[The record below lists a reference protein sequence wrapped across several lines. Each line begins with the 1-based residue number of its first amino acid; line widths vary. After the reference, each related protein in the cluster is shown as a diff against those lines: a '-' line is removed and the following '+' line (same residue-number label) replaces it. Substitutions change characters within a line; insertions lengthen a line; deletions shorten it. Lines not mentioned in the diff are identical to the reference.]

1 MICNCYFERSYWRWS
16 WWSYKENIILGAVLF
31 LPLTWLHTS
40 GCRLYVYRLIDH
52 PACLGVKGECRV
64 PVLWCYL
71 SVFDSGPPADSGC
84 PQKCRCRCAAS
95 PPLVTASDS
104 GWSCSCWLPVCSA
117 YNCSIWKWRGTW
129 IKKKGGGRGGGHSI
143 SETINL
149 QRFYSRVN
157 KQNDHLLSCQTIF
170 WCELP
175 FGTLYQRVK
184 VSQVKCII
192 YGI

>member
-129 IKKKGGGRGGGHSI
+129 IKKKRGWKGRGI
-143 SETINL
+143 
-149 QRFYSRVN
+149 
-157 KQNDHLLSCQTIF
+157 
-170 WCELP
+170 
-175 FGTLYQRVK
+175 LYQWDNKPSKILLPGQQTKRSPPFLPNSFLVWITLWEI
-184 VSQVKCII
+184 VSAC
-192 YGI
+192 